1 MEDTDQRGLGI
12 ENESEW
18 SNGTVHC
25 DGTGPTEKSGP
36 PGKVELFRSDLTDQF
51 SFRPK
56 FPEIL
61 VECIAPVDTN
71 KDGFFPCVA
80 EEYVTKLAFVI
91 NFFAII
97 RFALNFLGFEPISFG
112 Y

>member
-61 VECIAPVDTN
+61 VEWIAPTDKGGVDVITSLNVIGLFNCPVTN
-71 KDGFFPCVA
+71 C
-80 EEYVTKLAFVI
+80 
-91 NFFAII
+91 
-97 RFALNFLGFEPISFG
+97 PITN
-112 Y
+112 YPITNCLITWQAN